1 MYHCR
6 KTSLGSTI
14 LGAALAKID
23 CVTYCFKYLAKFV
36 DQVDLCTGLEVGI
49 PDSNQAGQVLLGVFG
64 RLRYSHQ
71 IAPLTS
77 REIIVY
83 CQTVKEAWKKKTLE
97 EGWVTLYWTS
107 FSSGEKVVAISLAPS
122 SYRNRWALTRW
133 AIWFVSCLCLTLP
146 PCFN

>member
-1 MYHCR
+1 MWLYANLSNSSISCNLRAKSRTEQIHCQ

-71 IAPLTS
+71 KAPLTS

-83 CQTVKEAWKKKTLE
+83 CQTVKEA
-97 EGWVTLYWTS
+97 
-107 FSSGEKVVAISLAPS
+107 
-122 SYRNRWALTRW
+122 
-133 AIWFVSCLCLTLP
+133 
-146 PCFN
+146 

>member
-23 CVTYCFKYLAKFV
+23 CVTYCFKYLAKF
-36 DQVDLCTGLEVGI
+36 VDLCTGLEVGI

-83 CQTVKEAWKKKTLE
+83 CQTVKEA
-97 EGWVTLYWTS
+97 
-107 FSSGEKVVAISLAPS
+107 
-122 SYRNRWALTRW
+122 
-133 AIWFVSCLCLTLP
+133 
-146 PCFN
+146 

>member
-14 LGAALAKID
+14 LGAAWARID

-107 FSSGEKVVAISLAPS
+107 FFRGEGSSNILGSFIIQKPVS
-122 SYRNRWALTRW
+122 SYKMSYLIRQ
-133 AIWFVSCLCLTLP
+133 LP
-146 PCFN
+146 LPYFTYMF